1 MNSGAKVDD
10 ERYPTLGDA
19 ISIRDAGELNMH
31 KLLIALQDRCASN
44 PVDVVGGILY
54 FCMHEPEIPS
64 LARPFPAY
72 HSGECP
78 DVAWTRLV
86 HASAQVSTGQ
96 CLRCIGQPG
105 LRGDKHFVAQL
116 LRLFPHPSAQH
127 WFPSWAQ
134 VMKYPDVTL
143 KEPQLP
149 DGVKPD
155 MDCSLRLYGGRLYRG
170 VTLTKCK
177 LRPEAIASTPTHTRE
192 IFRVTNG
199 KGSSIILRPHRPAH
213 APEQWPIIEFDPAEQ
228 YVLVDLE
235 PQAPCGGSVTR
246 ESHSLVVCREL
257 TAWKPPRNGWDGR
270 ITVEELKDPGAYHYR
285 LRRVTSLDYEKPGWL
300 PFSADLQCPGR
311 RNVLEG
317 RDVYFWDPSIVVTL
331 Q

>member
-1 MNSGAKVDD
+1 
-10 ERYPTLGDA
+10 
-19 ISIRDAGELNMH
+19 MH
-31 KLLIALQDRCASN
+31 KLLIALQDRCYSN

-64 LARPFPAY
+64 LARPYPAY
-72 HSGECP
+72 YSGECP

-96 CLRCIGQPG
+96 CWRCIGGPG

-143 KEPQLP
+143 KEPQIS

-155 MDCSLRLYGGRLYRG
+155 KDCSLRLYGGRLYRG
-170 VTLTKCK
+170 VTLTKCNQ
-177 LRPEAIASTPTHTRE
+177 PATHIRE
-192 IFRVTNG
+192 TFRATNDAG
-199 KGSSIILRPHRPAH
+199 QSIILRPHSTVH
-213 APEQWPIIEFDPAEQ
+213 ALEQCPTIEFDLAEQ

-235 PQAPCGGSVTR
+235 PQAPCGESVSR
-246 ESHSLVVCREL
+246 EPHSLVVCREL
-257 TAWKPPRNGWDGR
+257 TVWKPPRSNWDGR
-270 ITVEELKDPGAYHYR
+270 ITVENLKDPSAYHYR
-285 LRRVTSLDYEKPGWL
+285 LRRVTSLEHEKPGWL
-300 PFSADLQCPGR
+300 PFPADLQCPNH
-311 RNVLEG
+311 RNMLEG